1 RVSVAQVVEALQAAN
16 LEAPV
21 GRVDATREERSIRL
35 RGRPEQPEDFADI
48 AVTTDGAGRL
58 VRLGEVARV
67 YAGAE
72 EARSLALFDGR
83 PAVGIDIVKATDAS
97 TTTVSEA
104 VHERLEQ
111 VRAALPEGV
120 SLDVV
125 RDAGERVS
133 ESVAN
138 VQRT

>member
-1 RVSVAQVVEALQAAN
+1 QAAN

-21 GRVDATREERSIRL
+21 GRVDTVREERSIRL
-35 RGRPEQPEDFADI
+35 QGRPERPQDFADI
-48 AVTTDGAGRL
+48 AVARHDDGRL
-58 VRLGEVARV
+58 VRLGEVAQVR
-67 YAGAE
+67 AGAE

-83 PAVGIDIVKATDAS
+83 PALGIDIVKATDAS

-104 VHERLEQ
+104 VHARLEQ